1 MGIHRNNLFDPQHGF
16 ILVSNIGA
24 DFYLGLDVKTMK
36 SKRSNGSS
44 FRYRTYDFVVMA
56 LLSAISAVAYA
67 GLAQVWTALTAATGP
82 LGGSFL
88 GLFQFGHLIA
98 YAVLRKPG
106 VAFITSV
113 LTTVGQ
119 LLIGDP
125 AGAFVLGWGVVHGVG
140 AEFVF
145 LVTRYRPAGAWSL
158 CIAGG
163 FAAVLGQL
171 YSYYVYGWEQA
182 ISLFYIS
189 LPILFVSSAIES
201 GLLAYF
207 VSRGLVRAG
216 IYTRM

>member
-1 MGIHRNNLFDPQHGF
+1 MINQ
-16 ILVSNIGA
+16 
-24 DFYLGLDVKTMK
+24 K
-36 SKRSNGSS
+36 SKGLS
-44 FRYRTYDFVVMA
+44 FRYRTYDFVVMS
-56 LLSAISAVAYA
+56 LLAAISAVAYA
-67 GLAQVWTALTAATGP
+67 GLAQVWMALTAATGP

-98 YAVLRKPG
+98 YATLRKPG

-113 LTTVGQ
+113 LTSVGQ

-125 AGAFVLGWGVVHGVG
+125 AGAFVLGWGVFHGVG

-145 LVTRYRPAGAWSL
+145 LLTRYRHAGAWSL

-163 FAAVLGQL
+163 LAAVLGQF
-171 YSYYVYGWEQA
+171 YSYYVFGWEQA

-189 LPILFVSSAIES
+189 LPILFVSSAIAS

-207 VSRGLVRAG
+207 VSKGLVRAG
-216 IYTRM
+216 INTRM